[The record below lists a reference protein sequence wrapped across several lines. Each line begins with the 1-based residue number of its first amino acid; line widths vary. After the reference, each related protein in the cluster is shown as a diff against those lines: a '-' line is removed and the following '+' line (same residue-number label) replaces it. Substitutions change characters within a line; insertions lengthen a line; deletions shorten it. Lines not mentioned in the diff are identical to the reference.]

1 MNNKEIYIKLEK
13 AVGDNNVQ
21 EVSNILD
28 QHSDLDLNDEN
39 LYTLHPPLCPAAKKG
54 VYEICKT
61 LIQYGADVNC
71 IKDRLFSPLW
81 GASSGNHLE
90 IVKLLI
96 ENGADINAYESS
108 TTAALNEAAA
118 KGHFEIVRYL
128 IEKGADINRLTT
140 TLLFSP
146 LDWSISSGHNEI
158 SLFLKEKGALSN
170 INHDYVWSEVGGG
183 ISQHIDWNIGRV
195 IPNKFNETE
204 NGVFNRLAVVNRGNN
219 SLLFSVGNF
228 QYTQPYVEF
237 VIVLPFGWNPYSKM
251 EKTQFPYMVMK
262 ELTNQVRNGRTF
274 SDGDFIS
281 KTEKEFNAISW
292 SEKLAG
298 FYVVDYNYS
307 DTANQYDNKEGMV
320 TLYTL
325 IPVKATKKGYSEH
338 SLEKL
343 KSKKL
348 KAIELSL

>member
-1 MNNKEIYIKLEK
+1 M
-13 AVGDNNVQ
+13 
-21 EVSNILD
+21 
-28 QHSDLDLNDEN
+28 
-39 LYTLHPPLCPAAKKG
+39 
-54 VYEICKT
+54 
-61 LIQYGADVNC
+61 
-71 IKDRLFSPLW
+71 
-81 GASSGNHLE
+81 
-90 IVKLLI
+90 I

-228 QYTQPYVEF
+228 QYTQPYAEF

-281 KTEKEFNAISW
+281 KTENGFNAIPW

-307 DTANQYDNKEGMV
+307 DTANQYDNKEDMV

-343 KSKKL
+343 KSKKW

>member
-1 MNNKEIYIKLEK
+1 MGVIFLRFLG
-13 AVGDNNVQ
+13 V
-21 EVSNILD
+21 
-28 QHSDLDLNDEN
+28 
-39 LYTLHPPLCPAAKKG
+39 TLT
-54 VYEICKT
+54 V
-61 LIQYGADVNC
+61 
-71 IKDRLFSPLW
+71 FS
-81 GASSGNHLE
+81 
-90 IVKLLI
+90 I
-96 ENGADINAYESS
+96 
-108 TTAALNEAAA
+108 
-118 KGHFEIVRYL
+118 
-128 IEKGADINRLTT
+128 
-140 TLLFSP
+140 
-146 LDWSISSGHNEI
+146 
-158 SLFLKEKGALSN
+158 FLKEKGALSN

-281 KTEKEFNAISW
+281 KTEKGFNAISW

-307 DTANQYDNKEGMV
+307 DTANQYDNKEDMV

>member
-1 MNNKEIYIKLEK
+1 MQDFNSIW
-13 AVGDNNVQ
+13 
-21 EVSNILD
+21 
-28 QHSDLDLNDEN
+28 
-39 LYTLHPPLCPAAKKG
+39 
-54 VYEICKT
+54 
-61 LIQYGADVNC
+61 ADVNC

-108 TTAALNEAAA
+108 TTAALNEVAA

-195 IPNKFNETE
+195 IPNKFNEME

-281 KTEKEFNAISW
+281 KTEKGFNAISW

-307 DTANQYDNKEGMV
+307 DTANQYDNKEDMV

-343 KSKKL
+343 KSKKW